1 MESSDLLEIFGT
13 LSVGALLV
21 GMSVTFWWI
30 FRRPDLNLREFVRDR
45 KLIPESGVSA
55 TWITV
60 LAFGLGIFV
69 EGLTDFMTDSESVK
83 DYTSATLGKESEHRF
98 DTLFKVK
105 NSGTST
111 NSPIVRIG
119 LKIGGFFKH
128 ETDKPLRLRFLGENL
143 FRQSSYAQSVLT
155 NVAFLEN
162 PEKFVNLELSTNDL
176 KLSPDEL
183 ERRYGLGQMFE
194 PDLPPL
200 QRVRKLAEIY
210 VNGLYYPAKNWAY
223 SQENYYDELEKI
235 QRRIDWAR
243 SSSLVT
249 FILGVVGL
257 GLSAALLV
265 AAWACSKVEEKF
277 LALFPKDGA
286 PQSGWAAL
294 VHDVIDILRKLREN
308 SMLRVKRLGTVL
320 VVATVTWLLMKVA
333 YAHSEEQ
340 FNERVFGYYIS
351 YLQRSAAP
359 VSNEVKPHALAW
371 FQTAAEYRAICLQT
385 YESAKHHSLM
395 ALNAAGTNKRPPAVV
410 MDIDETVLDN
420 SAFNAFL
427 AERGLPYSES
437 LWQSWVN
444 ANPGSVVA
452 VPGAVSYVQ
461 AMRKTNVA
469 VLFISNRD
477 VALTN
482 VTISRMAE
490 LGFGNTAELAAG
502 MRFRSGSSSSKE
514 ERRKQVESEYRLLAA
529 VGDNLADFADEFE
542 ASKTG
547 SAHDR
552 WDRVTAPETAGNWGT
567 KWFVLP
573 NPIYGDWEKEVQW
586 TNIYLYSGELRVGGN
601 R

>member
-30 FRRPDLNLREFVRDR
+30 FRRPDLTLREFVRDR
-45 KLIPESGVSA
+45 KLIPQSGVSV
-55 TWITV
+55 TLITV
-60 LAFGLGIFV
+60 LTFGLGIFV

-83 DYTSATLGKESEHRF
+83 DYTSRTLGKESEHRF

-105 NSGTST
+105 KGDTPT
-111 NSPIVRIG
+111 NSLIARTG
-119 LKIGGFFKH
+119 LKVGSFFKH
-128 ETDKPLRLRFLGENL
+128 ETDQPLRLRFLGENL
-143 FRQSSYAQSVLT
+143 FRQTSYAQSVLT
-155 NVAFLEN
+155 NVAFLKN
-162 PEKFVNLELSTNDL
+162 PEKFVNLELNTNDL

-183 ERRYGLGQMFE
+183 ERRYGLGQKFE

-200 QRVRKLAEIY
+200 QRVRKLAEVY

-249 FILGVVGL
+249 LILSVVGL
-257 GLSAALLV
+257 LLYGVFVVAGLAF
-265 AAWACSKVEEKF
+265 SKVANLLTR
-277 LALFPKDGA
+277 LASGGA
-286 PQSGWAAL
+286 PSPGVQNFIN
-294 VHDVIDILRKLREN
+294 VVQRLRQNSKLRAK
-308 SMLRVKRLGTVL
+308 RVLI
-320 VVATVTWLLMKVA
+320 VVAIVTVTWPCMKLA

-351 YLQRSAAP
+351 YLQRSAPSAA
-359 VSNEVKPHALAW
+359 NDYKPHALAW

-385 YESAKHHSLM
+385 YEFARHYTLM
-395 ALNAAGTNKRPPAVV
+395 ALNASGTNNRPPAVV

-437 LWQSWVN
+437 IWQSWVN

-452 VPGAVSYVQ
+452 VPGAVSFVQ
-461 AMRKTNVA
+461 SMRKTNIA
-469 VLFISNRD
+469 VIFISNRD

-502 MRFRSGSSSSKE
+502 MRFRSGTSSSKE
-514 ERRKQVESEYRLLAA
+514 ERRKQAESEYRVLVA

-552 WDRVTAPETAGNWGT
+552 WDRVTAPEIAGNWGT

-573 NPIYGDWEKEVQW
+573 NPIYGDWERKVQW
-586 TNIYLYSGELRVGGN
+586 TNVYLYSSELRVGGN